1 MTVVREA
8 RPEDLPRLRAIR
20 AASLRETPPLL
31 LDVAVRGVGVVL
43 VATAPGVAEP
53 VGYALTMRDGEREV
67 AYLAEL
73 AVAPGHRRR
82 GHGSA
87 LLSAV
92 LDRLAD
98 HEELRL
104 TARADDDRARAFYE
118 AAGFERLERLPDHY
132 ADGDG
137 VLYGRRP

>member
-1 MTVVREA
+1 MTAVREA
-8 RPEDLPRLRAIR
+8 RPGDLPRLRAVR
-20 AASLRETPPLL
+20 AASLREPPPHL
-31 LDVAVRGVGVVL
+31 LDVAVDGVGVVL
-43 VATAPGVAEP
+43 VATAAPGP
-53 VGYALTMRDGEREV
+53 VGYALAMSDGERAV

-98 HEELRL
+98 HDELRL
-104 TARADDDRARAFYE
+104 TTRAADDRARAFYE
-118 AAGFERLERLPDHY
+118 AAGFERLRRLPEHY
-132 ADGDG
+132 VDGDG
-137 VLYGRRP
+137 LLYGRRL